1 MAKCGGLCFFQL
13 LLRAYAKQTRGAENV
28 KSNFDVF
35 LFSSYFSTFFI
46 VLRVIGGEP
55 FRDTSIPARAVSVWC
70 CGAVIAR
77 SGASVGLLLG
87 GV

>member
-46 VLRVIGGEP
+46 VPGYVYPGAGRLCLVLR
-55 FRDTSIPARAVSVWC
+55 
-70 CGAVIAR
+70 CGDC
-77 SGASVGLLLG
+77 S
-87 GV
+87 